1 MKKSKRLTALFAA
14 VLMAITMFT
23 GATSAFAADSKT
35 PVRVGTDSYSSLKIT
50 GWRSINSTS
59 QMYAQ
64 TTSNKT
70 AYRLSAT
77 IVGKAVD
84 SKGNSVRTGGSPDK
98 SKDNTTASPV
108 ASITK
113 GNGTKLTYVYILYAG
128 LYDNNLD
135 HCASTQYDVTF
146 WVE

>member
-1 MKKSKRLTALFAA
+1 MKKSKRLTALFAT

-23 GATSAFAADSKT
+23 GATSVFTADSKT

-50 GWRSINSTS
+50 GWLSINSTS

-70 AYRLSAT
+70 AYRLAAT

-135 HCASTQYDVTF
+135 HCASTQYDVTY
-146 WVE
+146 